1 MHNIPLALA
10 LLLSLAAGY
19 AGVRLAVPLPPTPEA
34 SAAVAHSCRGYEM
47 LHLRLDSF
55 RAAQE
60 FTRHGNCAAVL
71 LKTAQ

>member
-19 AGVRLAVPLPPTPEA
+19 AGVRLAVPLPPALQTTV
-34 SAAVAHSCRGYEM
+34 AVADSCRGYEM

-71 LKTAQ
+71 LKMAH